1 VENPFLS
8 SLSFDVVIVRAGIVG
23 AACAREFAE
32 SGLRTA
38 LIESEAVR
46 GGATAAGMGHL
57 AVMHDSEAQSLSP
70 AILSSYGISSQCDF
84 HRTLN
89 IFRAVPS
96 GLLLMKS
103 RCEKCCESS
112 SLTRIEE
119 LQLRSSI
126 RDLSQTPS
134 QICGLEWRRSIS

>member
-1 VENPFLS
+1 MTPKPN
-8 SLSFDVVIVRAGIVG
+8 
-23 AACAREFAE
+23 
-32 SGLRTA
+32 
-38 LIESEAVR
+38 
-46 GGATAAGMGHL
+46 
-57 AVMHDSEAQSLSP
+57 SLSP

-134 QICGLEWRRSIS
+134 QICGLEWRTALFLKDDAIIYPPCAARFLVTET